1 MQPQLQPEPLPQ
13 QPQIP
18 EWSPALRIAFRFSV
32 AYLGLFC
39 VATQIIT
46 SLFSAT
52 QGADV
57 PDPGTL
63 WPLRP
68 LVSWTAAHI
77 FHVAAPLSFEGNS
90 ASGDCM
96 FAWVLAFCLL
106 VIAAIPHR
114 HLVLSGPQ
122 PEKLC
127 RAANLGST
135 LLSSRPC
142 RADAQLRHG
151 QSHPDANAVS
161 FINKAAS
168 AFRHVLSHGGALEFH
183 WRSPSL

>member
-1 MQPQLQPEPLPQ
+1 MRVGWSAIFSITVYPPRAARWILSLPRFRTILWSAIGDYPAFFEARFLTEFSPMQPQLQPEPLPQ

-18 EWSPALRIAFRFSV
+18 EWSPALSIAFRFSV

-52 QGADV
+52 QGADI

-77 FHVAAPLSFEGNS
+77 FHVSAPLSFEGNS

-127 RAANLGST
+127 RAANL
-135 LLSSRPC
+135 
-142 RADAQLRHG
+142 
-151 QSHPDANAVS
+151 
-161 FINKAAS
+161 
-168 AFRHVLSHGGALEFH
+168 
-183 WRSPSL
+183 